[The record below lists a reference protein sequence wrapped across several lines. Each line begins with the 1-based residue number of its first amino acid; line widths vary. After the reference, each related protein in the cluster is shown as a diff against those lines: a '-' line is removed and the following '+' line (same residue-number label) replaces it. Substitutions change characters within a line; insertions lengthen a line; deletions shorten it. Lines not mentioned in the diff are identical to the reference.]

1 MMKIPSQVMLQA
13 LQGAQILMMRRLRL
27 DILAS
32 KFHAIYHHL
41 GRFERSNI
49 SFLTLQEEDDD
60 DETILHENAFI
71 HDFTGK

>member
-1 MMKIPSQVMLQA
+1 MMW
-13 LQGAQILMMRRLRL
+13 RLRL

-41 GRFERSNI
+41 GRFERSDI

-60 DETILHENAFI
+60 DEFFDHESAPEGC
-71 HDFTGK
+71 FTDDVAGK

>member
-1 MMKIPSQVMLQA
+1 MW
-13 LQGAQILMMRRLRL
+13 RLRL

-41 GRFERSNI
+41 GRFERSDI

-60 DETILHENAFI
+60 DKTIYLENAFT
-71 HDFTGK
+71 DDVAGK